1 MTNEM
6 NSKIISAMEWRYAVK
21 VFDPTKKVSDADLHT
36 ILEAARLSP
45 SSIGIEAWKFIVV
58 NNPVI
63 RAKLREAGFNQTKI
77 TDASHLIII
86 ARRTDADGIVSELV
100 SRTAKTQGKTEAD
113 LAGLQKMASGGFA
126 GKGPLADSWVASQAY
141 IPLGIM
147 IETASLLGIDNGP
160 MEGFD
165 PAKVDEILG
174 LSAKNLKS
182 TTMLA
187 IGYRGDDAFAKLPKT
202 RRTFGEVVEMI

>member
-113 LAGLQKMASGGFA
+113 LAGLQKMA
-126 GKGPLADSWVASQAY
+126 
-141 IPLGIM
+141 
-147 IETASLLGIDNGP
+147 
-160 MEGFD
+160 
-165 PAKVDEILG
+165 
-174 LSAKNLKS
+174 
-182 TTMLA
+182 
-187 IGYRGDDAFAKLPKT
+187 
-202 RRTFGEVVEMI
+202 